1 MSEDHVVLF
10 SILFLLNAYTFAEL
24 MSTRAKLKEARE
36 TLKLVSRH

>member
-10 SILFLLNAYTFAEL
+10 ALLFMFNAYTFAEL

-36 TLKLVSRH
+36 TIKFMGRQ